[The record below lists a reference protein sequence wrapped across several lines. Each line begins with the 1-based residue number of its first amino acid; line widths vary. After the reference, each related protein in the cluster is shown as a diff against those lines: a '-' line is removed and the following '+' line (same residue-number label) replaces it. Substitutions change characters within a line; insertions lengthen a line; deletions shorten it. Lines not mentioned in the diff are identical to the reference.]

1 MLNSKNSAIFRHFWR
16 SSYLFL
22 SNNRLTSDI
31 RKSASSPSGGRS
43 WTFRPANPYFR
54 QILRPIFVQFIFF
67 SLKMIQVSD
76 FELNSIILQR
86 KYIFKF
92 KFPNFRPKIV
102 EILAHKKNARSTLYR
117 HFIYCRQQQQQNFSK
132 PNFAFSRSAIF
143 RIFLKFFVKTYSK
156 YLKFCTIKVLFLR
169 ENFRKNCSRKTNHK
183 RFSIFRSKLL
193 KKYFRVFIQK
203 DP

>member
-1 MLNSKNSAIFRHFWR
+1 MNFSSCESVFSADLKTNFCTI
-16 SSYLFL
+16 Y
-22 SNNRLTSDI
+22 
-31 RKSASSPSGGRS
+31 
-43 WTFRPANPYFR
+43 
-54 QILRPIFVQFIFF
+54 FF

-117 HFIYCRQQQQQNFSK
+117 HFIYCRQQQQQQNFSK